1 MNPVKYAKFIAL
13 EPLTLSMRRSLV
25 LNTLIVIRGD
35 KMGRPRGGL
44 DRIWETPCDMR
55 VSLASPL
62 LTITGMIGDV
72 SISIEMS
79 SIVQR
84 LSIVC
89 ESWEEGWGKPDP
101 PPPPQLK
108 N

>member
-13 EPLTLSMRRSLV
+13 EPLTLSMRRYLV

-35 KMGRPRGGL
+35 KMGRPREDWTESG
-44 DRIWETPCDMR
+44 RPR
-55 VSLASPL
+55 VTCGSHSPVL
-62 LTITGMIGDV
+62 FMTITGMIGDV

-84 LSIVC
+84 LNIVC

-101 PPPPQLK
+101 PLPPRD
-108 N
+108 